1 MAKFCYNL
9 QNKLTKMKKLTF
21 LLLII
26 SFFSNTTF
34 GQTPEE
40 VRKIVANYDLKLL
53 KEKEEF
59 YRRKEQSEKKKALS
73 AAAINNWPIVIQ
85 KEDGSLA
92 ELMKLSPDG
101 YPMYYSTDNVNA
113 ARSTRTNHLH
123 SGGSLGLNLEGQGM
137 TVRVWDG
144 GRVRASHNAFG
155 SRVTVVD
162 NPTEALVAHSTHVT
176 GTMIASA
183 NPASVKG
190 MAPQASARTFNWTDD
205 ESEALSEIQL
215 GMLVSN
221 HSYGVPISGANG
233 PLPSWII
240 GAYISDSYAWDEIAY
255 LSPYYLQVASA
266 GNDGDNNANTDPIA
280 FGFDK
285 LVGNKVAKNNLV
297 VANAQDVST
306 NTDGTISSSI
316 NINSSSSQGPADD
329 LRIKPDITGNGTGLT
344 STNSTSN
351 TSTTVM
357 SGTSMSSPNVAGS
370 LILLQQYHN
379 NLYGSFMR
387 SATLKGLACHTA
399 DDAGDIGPDAV
410 FGWGLLNTK
419 KAAETLTNNGLSS
432 WVSEEN
438 LNQGQTFTMNVN
450 SNGSTPLIASITW
463 TDVPGTM
470 NTTGVPND
478 NTAALINDLDIRITK
493 NSTAYYPW
501 KLSSDPNSPAT
512 RNSDNAV
519 DNVEQVKID
528 TPTSGQYTITVT
540 HKGNLVNNSQ
550 KYSLV
555 ITGISSAFALNSTSA
570 DLIVCSNQNASF
582 TFNYTQTGAG
592 TTNFTAAGLPAGASA
607 TFTPSSRSSNGLV
620 TMNITGL
627 SNVVPGEYFV
637 GVTGNNGSET
647 ETRLKS
653 LRVFNSTFANVELN
667 SPGNGQSGLSTSVI
681 LKWNN
686 YANAESYLV
695 QASTSPSFST
705 FVVNESV
712 TTNQYYASGLS
723 QETVYYWRVTPSNR
737 CGNGDVNSAVVNS
750 FSTGIVVCDQNFEAE
765 DYSNA
770 FIADVANSSA
780 SVPLTITGGYTIGD
794 INVNLNITHT
804 YVQDMTISLEGPASI
819 GSPVITLFQEA
830 CGDHDNI
837 GCTLDDDG
845 GAPQCSGN
853 PSISGS
859 IAPFESLSQLNT
871 LPADG
876 IWTLRVS
883 DPWNG
888 DGGTIDLFSINL
900 CRVMPSSLSVIS
912 NSLSNINVFP
922 NPTKGTINVIIP
934 NNTDKSMITL
944 FDLQGREIMKKE
956 TTQIMTSFSI
966 ENLQDGMYLVNIE
979 NSEGTTSK
987 KIVLRR

>member
-1 MAKFCYNL
+1 
-9 QNKLTKMKKLTF
+9 MKKQF
-21 LLLII
+21 LFV
-26 SFFSNTTF
+26 FFSAFIINVTL

-40 VRKIVANYDLKLL
+40 VREIVSHYDLKLL
-53 KEKEEF
+53 KEKEEY
-59 YRRKEQSEKKKALS
+59 YRKKQENERKKAY
-73 AAAINNWPIVIQ
+73 AIAAINHWPIVIE
-85 KEDGSLA
+85 KEDGSKA
-92 ELMKLSPDG
+92 ELIKLSPDG
-101 YPMYYSTDNVNA
+101 FPLYYSTDNVNA
-113 ARSTRTNHLH
+113 ARATRTNHLH

-144 GRVRASHNAFG
+144 GRVRTSHNAFG
-155 SRVTVVD
+155 GRVTAVD
-162 NPTEALVAHSTHVT
+162 ETTGTLNFHATHVC
-176 GTMIASA
+176 GTMVASA

-205 ESEALSEIQL
+205 ETEAISEIQL

-221 HSYGVPISGANG
+221 HSYGVPISGTSG
-233 PLPSWII
+233 PLPSWLI

-255 LSPYYLQVASA
+255 LAPYYLQVASA

-280 FGFDK
+280 SGFDK

-297 VANAQDVST
+297 VANAQDVSV
-306 NTDGTISSSI
+306 NSDGTISGNI

-329 LRIKPDITGNGTGLT
+329 FRIKPDITGNGTGLT

-351 TSTTVM
+351 TSTTVL

-370 LILLQQYHN
+370 LLLLQQHHN

-399 DDAGDIGPDAV
+399 DDAGDIGPDPI

-419 KAAETLTNNGLSS
+419 KSAETITNNGLSS

-463 TDVPGTM
+463 TDLPGTM
-470 NTTGVPND
+470 NTSGVPND
-478 NTAALINDLDIRITK
+478 TTRALINDLDIRITR
-493 NSTAYYPW
+493 NATTYFPW
-501 KLSSDPNSPAT
+501 KLTSNPNNPAT
-512 RNSDNAV
+512 RNSDNNV

-528 TPTSGQYTITVT
+528 SPTSGQYTITVT

-550 KYSLV
+550 KFSLV
-555 ITGISSAFALNSTSA
+555 ITGITSTFALNSTSA

-607 TFTPSSRSSNGLV
+607 TFTPSSRNSNGLV

-627 SNVVPGEYFV
+627 SNVVPDEYFV
-637 GVTGNNGSET
+637 GVTGNNGSES

-653 LRVFNSTFANVELN
+653 LRVFNSTFANVVLT
-667 SPGNGQSGLSTSVI
+667 SPLNGQSGLSTSAI
-681 LKWNN
+681 LKWDN

-695 QASTSPSFST
+695 QASTSPSFT
-705 FVVNESV
+705 NFVINESV
-712 TTNQYYASGLS
+712 TTNQYFASGLS

-737 CGNGDVNSAVVNS
+737 CGNGTENSASINS
-750 FSTGIVVCDQNFEAE
+750 FSTGIVLCDQNFDAE
-765 DYSNA
+765 DYSDA

-845 GAPQCSGN
+845 GEPQCSGN

-876 IWTLRVS
+876 VWTLRVN

-900 CRVMPSSLSVIS
+900 CRVMPSSLSVGS
-912 NSLSNINVFP
+912 NTLTSVNVFP

-934 NNTDKSMITL
+934 NATEKSTITL
-944 FDLQGREIMKKE
+944 FDLQGREIMQKE
-956 TTQIMTSFSI
+956 ATQIMTSFSI

-979 NSEGTTSK
+979 NTEGTISK
-987 KIVLRR
+987 KIILRR

>member
-9 QNKLTKMKKLTF
+9 QNKPTKMKKLTF

-26 SFFSNTTF
+26 SFFSNTAF

-155 SRVTVVD
+155 GRVTVVD

-183 NPASVKG
+183 NPATIKG

-221 HSYGVPISGANG
+221 HSYGVPISGSTG
-233 PLPSWII
+233 PLPSWLI

-280 FGFDK
+280 TGFDK

-306 NTDGTISSSI
+306 NSDGTISGSI
-316 NINSSSSQGPADD
+316 NINSSSSQGPTDD
-329 LRIKPDITGNGTGLT
+329 FRIKPDITGNGTGLT

-357 SGTSMSSPNVAGS
+357 TGTSMSSPNVAGS
-370 LILLQQYHN
+370 LILLQQHHN

-399 DDAGDIGPDAV
+399 DDGGDIGPDPI

-419 KAAETLTNNGLSS
+419 KAAETITNNGLSS

-463 TDVPGTM
+463 TDVPGTT
-470 NTTGVPND
+470 NTSGVPNQ

-493 NSTAYYPW
+493 NSTTYYPW
-501 KLSSDPNSPAT
+501 KLTSDPNNPAT
-512 RNSDNAV
+512 RNSDNNV

-528 TPTSGQYTITVT
+528 SPASGQYTITVT

-653 LRVFNSTFANVELN
+653 LRVFNSTFANVVLN

-681 LKWNN
+681 LKWDN

-705 FVVNESV
+705 FAVNETV
-712 TTNQYYASGLS
+712 TINQYYASGLS

-737 CGNGDVNSAVVNS
+737 CGNGNVNSAVVNS

-765 DYSNA
+765 DYSDA
-770 FIADVANSSA
+770 AIADVANSSA
-780 SVPLTITGGYTIGD
+780 SVPLTITGGYMIGD

-804 YVQDMTISLEGPASI
+804 YVQDMTITLEGPAAI

-830 CGDHDNI
+830 CGDNDNI
-837 GCTLDDDG
+837 ACTLDDDG

-859 IAPFESLSQLNT
+859 IAPFENLSQLNT

-876 IWTLRVS
+876 VWTLRVS

-979 NSEGTTSK
+979 NSEDTTSK